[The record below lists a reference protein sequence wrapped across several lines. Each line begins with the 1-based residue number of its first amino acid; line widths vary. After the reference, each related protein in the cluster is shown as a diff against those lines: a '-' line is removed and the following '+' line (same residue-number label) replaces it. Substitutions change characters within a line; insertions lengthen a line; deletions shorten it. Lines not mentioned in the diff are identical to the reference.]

1 MGDRGTGLVKII
13 GITVLLLLLWCILSW
28 KSPLS
33 FLTPNN
39 FENLLRRTA
48 LFGVLGIGVAFV
60 IISSGI
66 DLSIG
71 SLVCLAA
78 CLLALFLHVEYLP
91 VGQIDVWQV
100 RTGESTLAVS
110 QGHDF
115 SVGDELWYYKDRRNK
130 GLVKVLQ
137 IDANQNVAGKTV
149 DVLKI
154 DPPLSRDQN
163 SEDGKHVGRISPT
176 FEVASIDGTSAKLD
190 PATPALKHNDKILF
204 VHPTSSAR
212 EKIVDRRQSDG
223 TIVLGDEDSGLESS
237 FRAVPIRKTPLMSI
251 PLALLSVL
259 GIVLV
264 LGVIHGLLI
273 TKLKMQPFVVT
284 LCGLLI
290 YRGLSRWLTND
301 QTVGFIE
308 YRETLGELATGR
320 WETGLQFMPVKVE
333 AAVPGGADSWKK
345 VWDTAQGAESF
356 GLPYSFFIFATVTLA
371 AIIFLNLTVWG
382 RHLQAVGRNEE
393 AARYSGISTGRITVL
408 AYVLCAILTGL
419 GGIMFAIDS
428 NSIAPSSF
436 GNFFELYAIAAAVL
450 GGCSLRGGE
459 GSILGV
465 VVGTALMQT
474 LYNSIVLLKIPDE
487 LEFTIIGAV
496 ILFGVA
502 ADELTRM
509 LAARFRSKEL

>member
-1 MGDRGTGLVKII
+1 MGERSAGLVKIV
-13 GITVLLLLLWCILSW
+13 GITVLLVLLWMVLIY

-39 FENLLRRTA
+39 LENLLRRTA
-48 LFGVLGIGVAFV
+48 LYGVLGIGVAFV

-71 SLVCLAA
+71 SLVCLSA
-78 CLLALFLHVEYLP
+78 CLLALFLHVDYVP
-91 VGQIDVWQV
+91 VGQVDVWQV
-100 RTGESTLAVS
+100 SNEAASISVSENHGFST
-110 QGHDF
+110 
-115 SVGDELWYYKDRRNK
+115 GDELWYYKDRRNR
-130 GLVKVLQ
+130 GLVKVVSIADAQ
-137 IDANQNVAGKTV
+137 IGDRNVATLTV
-149 DVLKI
+149 DPAPK
-154 DPPLSRDQN
+154 RDQE
-163 SEDGKHVGRISPT
+163 SEGDEPVGTLTPT
-176 FEVASIDGTSAKLD
+176 FSLSSVSGTNVELESD
-190 PATPALKHNDKILF
+190 FPALRHNDKLLF
-204 VHPTSSAR
+204 VHPKSTSR
-212 EKIVDRRQSDG
+212 EKVVDQRENNG
-223 TIVLGDEDSGLESS
+223 AITLNDEDSGLNAE
-237 FRAVPIRKTPLMSI
+237 FRAVPIKKTPLMSI

-259 GIVLV
+259 GIVLG
-264 LGVIHGLLI
+264 LGILHGFLI

-308 YRETLGELATGR
+308 YNETIGKVGTGR
-320 WETGLQFMPVKVE
+320 METGFQFMPIKSE
-333 AAVPGGADSWKK
+333 GGAEGSWQMA
-345 VWDTAQGAESF
+345 WDAASGAEVF
-356 GLPYSFFIFATVTLA
+356 GIPYSFFIFVAVTIA
-371 AIIFLNLTVWG
+371 AMVFLNLTVWG

-393 AARYSGISTGRITVL
+393 AARYSGINTNRITVL
-408 AYVLCAILTGL
+408 AYVLCAVLTGL

-509 LAARFRSKEL
+509 LAARFRSKE

>member
-1 MGDRGTGLVKII
+1 MSDRISGLIKIL
-13 GITVLLLLLWCILSW
+13 GITVLLAVLWGLLAYNVPE
-28 KSPLS
+28 K
-33 FLTPNN
+33 FLKANN
-39 FENLLRRTA
+39 IENLLRRTA

-71 SLVCLAA
+71 SLVCLSAS
-78 CLLALFLHVEYLP
+78 LFALFLQVDYVS
-91 VGQIDVWQV
+91 VGGTDVWQV
-100 RTGESTLAVS
+100 RAEGGTIAVA
-110 QGHDF
+110 GDHKF

-130 GLVKVLQ
+130 GLVKVVDIGSPTTVDEHELVLLKVDPAPKRDVDPKNGKGAGTLTP
-137 IDANQNVAGKTV
+137 IFEVTSVAGKSIK
-149 DVLKI
+149 L
-154 DPPLSRDQN
+154 
-163 SEDGKHVGRISPT
+163 
-176 FEVASIDGTSAKLD
+176 ASDF
-190 PATPALKHNDKILF
+190 PRLKHNDKIQF
-204 VHPTSSAR
+204 VHEASSSR
-212 EKIVDRRQSDG
+212 ETVIDQVLPDG
-223 TIVLGDEDSGLESS
+223 TVEIGDEDSGLDDT
-237 FRAVPIRKTPLMSI
+237 FRAVPIRKTPYMSI

-259 GIVLV
+259 GIALA

-273 TKLKMQPFVVT
+273 TKLQMQPFVVT

-290 YRGLSRWLTND
+290 YRGLSRWVTND

-308 YRETLGELATGR
+308 YQESLGEIAFGR
-320 WETGLQFMPVKVE
+320 VETGLQY
-333 AAVPGGADSWKK
+333 VPIKTPDGWCEFVFDPAK
-345 VWDTAQGAESF
+345 GAETF
-356 GLPYSFFIFATVTLA
+356 GIPYSFFLFVAFTIL

-382 RHLQAVGRNEE
+382 RHMLAVGRNEE
-393 AARYSGISTGRITVL
+393 AARYSGINTDRITIL
-408 AYVLCAILTGL
+408 AYVLCAVLTGI

-496 ILFGVA
+496 ILIGVA
-502 ADELTRM
+502 ADEVARIF
-509 LAARFRSKEL
+509 AARFRSKE

>member
-1 MGDRGTGLVKII
+1 MGQRIGGLIKIL
-13 GITVLLLLLWCILSW
+13 GITLLLVSLWGFLVSV
-28 KSPLS
+28 SPLS

-39 FENLLRRTA
+39 LENLLRRTA
-48 LFGVLGIGVAFV
+48 LYGVLGVGVAFV

-71 SLVCLAA
+71 SLVCLSA
-78 CLLALFLHVEYLP
+78 CLLALFLEVSYEP
-91 VGQIDVWQV
+91 MGQTEVF
-100 RTGESTLAVS
+100 GANKNESTLTIAS
-110 QGHDF
+110 DHSF
-115 SVGDELWYYKDRRNK
+115 EIGDQIWFYKDRRNK
-130 GLVKVLQ
+130 GLFKILEFGEASEVGGQKQVQVKVDPAPKRDVQLE
-137 IDANQNVAGKTV
+137 QNEKGGTV
-149 DVLKI
+149 
-154 DPPLSRDQN
+154 SN
-163 SEDGKHVGRISPT
+163 T
-176 FEVASIDGTSAKLD
+176 FEVESLDGTNATLNSSFPALRQKDRILMVHPKSSSREKVIVSSTDSSNYVFKNKDAKLD
-190 PATPALKHNDKILF
+190 
-204 VHPTSSAR
+204 
-212 EKIVDRRQSDG
+212 
-223 TIVLGDEDSGLESS
+223 SS
-237 FRAVPIRKTPLMSI
+237 FRAVPIVRKPLMSI
-251 PLALLSVL
+251 PVALLAVL
-259 GIVLV
+259 GIVLL

-273 TKLKMQPFVVT
+273 TKVKIRPFVVT

-290 YRGLSRWLTND
+290 YRGLSRALTND

-308 YRETLGELATGR
+308 YSDSLGKLGTGR
-320 WETGLQFMPVKVE
+320 LETGIEFMPVKVAPVDAE
-333 AAVPGGADSWKK
+333 SAESWKMA
-345 VWDTAQGAESF
+345 WDAAEGAQAF
-356 GLPYSFFIFATVTLA
+356 GIPYSFFIFLFVTVA
-371 AIIFLNLTVWG
+371 AMIFLNLTVWG

-393 AARYSGISTGRITVL
+393 AARYSGINTSRITIL
-408 AYVLCAILTGL
+408 AYVLCAVLTGL

-509 LAARFRSKEL
+509 LAARFRSKES

>member
-1 MGDRGTGLVKII
+1 MGEKSAGLVKII
-13 GITVLLLLLWCILSW
+13 GITVLLVLLWCILVW
-28 KSPLS
+28 QSPLS

-48 LFGVLGIGVAFV
+48 LYGVLGIGVAFV

-71 SLVCLAA
+71 SLVCLSA
-78 CLLALFLHVEYLP
+78 CLLALFLHVDYVPMGE
-91 VGQIDVWQV
+91 VDVWEV
-100 RTGESTLAVS
+100 RKDQQTISISNEHPY
-110 QGHDF
+110 Q
-115 SVGDELWYYKDRRNK
+115 VGDELWYYKDRRNK
-130 GLVKVLQ
+130 GLVKVVS
-137 IDANQNVAGKTV
+137 IEPNQDLAGRKVAVLTV
-149 DVLKI
+149 D
-154 DPPLSRDQN
+154 PPPRRDQD
-163 SEDGKHVGRISPT
+163 SEDGENCGSISST
-176 FEVASIDGTSAKLD
+176 YATNSIEGTAVRLDSAA
-190 PATPALKHNDKILF
+190 PRLKRNDKILF
-204 VHPTSSAR
+204 VHPTSSRR
-212 EKIVDRRQSDG
+212 EKVVSETEPDG
-223 TIVLGDEDSGLESS
+223 TIKIGDEDSGLNAE
-237 FRAVPIRKTPLMSI
+237 FRAVPIQKTPYMSI
-251 PLALLSVL
+251 PIALLSVL
-259 GIVLV
+259 GIVLS
-264 LGVIHGLLI
+264 LGIIHGVLI

-308 YRETLGELATGR
+308 YKDTLGEVATGR
-320 WETGLQFMPVKVE
+320 LDTGLQFMPVKVE
-333 AAVPGGADSWKK
+333 SADPNVADSWKM
-345 VWDTAQGAESF
+345 VWDSAQGAETF
-356 GLPYSFFIFATVTLA
+356 GIPFSFFIFAFVTIA
-371 AIIFLNLTVWG
+371 AMVFLNLTVWG

-393 AARYSGISTGRITVL
+393 AARYSGINTNRITIL
-408 AYVLCAILTGL
+408 AYILCAVLTGI

-509 LAARFRSKEL
+509 LAAKFRSRE

>member
-1 MGDRGTGLVKII
+1 MGERSAGLVKII
-13 GITVLLLLLWCILSW
+13 GITVLLVLLWCILVW
-28 KSPLS
+28 QSPLS

-48 LFGVLGIGVAFV
+48 LYGVLGIGVAFV

-71 SLVCLAA
+71 SLVCLSA
-78 CLLALFLHVEYLP
+78 CLLALFLQVDYIPMGE
-91 VGQIDVWQV
+91 IDVWEV
-100 RTGESTLAVS
+100 RKDQQTISVADDHS
-110 QGHDF
+110 F
-115 SVGDELWYYKDRRNK
+115 SVGDQLWYYKDRRNK
-130 GLVKVLQ
+130 GLVTVVDINPNQELTGKPVSVL
-137 IDANQNVAGKTV
+137 TV
-149 DVLKI
+149 D
-154 DPPLSRDQN
+154 PPPSRDQD
-163 SEDGKHVGRISPT
+163 SEDGETVGSISFT
-176 FEVASIDGTSAKLD
+176 FATDSIVGTAVKLD
-190 PATPALKHNDKILF
+190 SAAPQLKHNDKILF
-204 VHPTSSAR
+204 VHPTSSGR
-212 EKIVDRRQSDG
+212 EKVVEQTDADG
-223 TIVLGDEDSGLESS
+223 TITIGDEDSGLNDS
-237 FRAVPIRKTPLMSI
+237 FRAVPIKKTPYMSI

-259 GIVLV
+259 GIVLS
-264 LGVIHGLLI
+264 LGIIHGVLI

-308 YRETLGELATGR
+308 YQETLGEVATGR
-320 WETGLQFMPVKVE
+320 LETGLQFMPIKVE
-333 AAVPGGADSWKK
+333 SADPSIADSWKI
-345 VWDTAQGAESF
+345 VWDAAQGAETF
-356 GLPYSFFIFATVTLA
+356 GIPFSFFIFAFVTVA
-371 AIIFLNLTVWG
+371 AIVFLNLTVWG

-393 AARYSGISTGRITVL
+393 AARYSGINTNRITIL
-408 AYVLCAILTGL
+408 AYVLCAVLTGI